1 MADAL
6 PLVRRAALARLLL
19 PERRRRREL
28 DARRARARSRRG
40 RRVGRAGRGHALR
53 GPVARP
59 AADDLRGRR
68 GWQRDPPARR
78 RGERRRWS
86 QLGAARPAAAA
97 RARRRGRRLDRAGCG
112 HAVRGRSAGR
122 RAAPLLLRQAE
133 RRARRHVHRR
143 ARLAGGQARGGRV
156 AARRQEG
163 QRQRV
168 LPEGDGRVAARVPLG
183 RGARQPD
190 AQPQAARRRGRGQRR
205 ARRGLPRGERRSVS
219 FSFRLKEWHLVHL
232 DHCRLL
238 LIIFTWSRRA
248 WTPWTMLHGRVG
260 SAQAAPPPPPRRR
273 PCMACAVWG
282 AGAWAHIPLPSA

>member
-1 MADAL
+1 MPPA
-6 PLVRRAALARLLL
+6 RAPL
-19 PERRRRREL
+19 PERAPPL
-28 DARRARARSRRG
+28 PP
-40 RRVGRAGRGHALR
+40 L
-53 GPVARP
+53 
-59 AADDLRGRR
+59 
-68 GWQRDPPARR
+68 PPARLAPAGSRAATPVTGPSR
-78 RGERRRWS
+78 R
-86 QLGAARPAAAA
+86 A
-97 RARRRGRRLDRAGCG
+97 
-112 HAVRGRSAGR
+112 AGR

-219 FSFRLKEWHLVHL
+219 FSFRLKEWHLV
-232 DHCRLL
+232 
-238 LIIFTWSRRA
+238 
-248 WTPWTMLHGRVG
+248 
-260 SAQAAPPPPPRRR
+260 
-273 PCMACAVWG
+273 
-282 AGAWAHIPLPSA
+282 